1 MALFT
6 VLLLQSADL
15 SGQILH
21 NHPLSRANFNVNLY
35 CSYEMLDQKYVGRV
49 GGPLDCAGD
58 ITQGGTEP
66 QECTQVREG
75 LEDQPAYSIQTKK
88 VSSTVEKDLK
98 WPFRRWPLRIDLTF
112 IAGRSHVNAEIRVEG
127 GKVTI
132 P

>member
-6 VLLLQSADL
+6 ILLWQSAAF
-15 SGQILH
+15 SRQILH

-35 CSYEMLDQKYVGRV
+35 CSGEMLYQEVVGRV

-98 WPFRRWPLRIDLTF
+98 WPSPWRPIRIGLTF
-112 IAGRSHVNAEIRVEG
+112 IAGKSHVNAEIRVEG